1 MLYNKV
7 QKIFQNIRFIEIL
20 RFIERCQND
29 LCAGIKLVWN
39 GTDGDLVQKSQ
50 SDKKFNQE
58 INFL

>member
-29 LCAGIKLVWN
+29 LCAGIKLVWD